1 MGDCER
7 ANVHHSCS
15 VALLAASVD
24 NTGLLSRRDSN
35 HASVASQVVQTSKL
49 GPAAR

>member
-7 ANVHHSCS
+7 ANVHHSCPAAS
-15 VALLAASVD
+15 LAASVD
-24 NTGLLSRRDSN
+24 TAGLLSRRDSN
-35 HASVASQVVQTSKL
+35 HASVASQVVQTSRL